1 MLKNII
7 NRKIFSVTPDQNVRE
22 VAKLMKSHDVGAI
35 LVCEKTGKKPL
46 GIITD
51 RDIAIKCVAEDHQ
64 AEDCKASD
72 LMTVSPATVL
82 ETDGLYDCIQKM
94 YKHRVRR
101 IAVVDQQGNASGLV
115 TFGDVVG
122 ILSKELSELAFAGT
136 SIGDQEKRSV
146 KEKAA

>member
-22 VAKLMKSHDVGAI
+22 VARLMARHNVGAI
-35 LVCEKTGKKPL
+35 LVCDQNGKKPI

-64 AEDCKASD
+64 AESCKASD
-72 LMTVSPATVL
+72 LMTSSPATVQ
-82 ETDGLYDCIQKM
+82 ETDGLYDCIKKM
-94 YKHRVRR
+94 HHHKVRR
-101 IAVVDQQGNASGLV
+101 IAVVDHQGNATGLV

-122 ILSKELSELAFAGT
+122 ILSKELSELAHAGT
-136 SIGDQEKRSV
+136 SIGDQEKRTV